1 VIPHA
6 LDIHALLTAR
16 APDDAPAVS
25 VSDSAVVL
33 SYLSG
38 ESYTARVSADFEVV
52 RVLDGH
58 TVISSEVA
66 GTSAGARLVL
76 WYGPQVVQPPPAP
89 VSAKKK

>member
-1 VIPHA
+1 VIPNA
-6 LDIHALLTAR
+6 LDLLARLTAR
-16 APDDAPAVS
+16 APDDVPAVS

-33 SYLSG
+33 AYLSG
-38 ESYTARVSADFEVV
+38 ESYSARVSPDFEVL

-76 WYGPQVVQPPPAP
+76 WYGPQVVQAPPAP

>member
-1 VIPHA
+1 VIPNA
-6 LDIHALLTAR
+6 LDLYARLSAR
-16 APDDAPAVS
+16 APDDVPAVS

-38 ESYTARVSADFEVV
+38 ENYSERVSADFEVL

-76 WYGPQVVQPPPAP
+76 WYGPQVVQAPPAP

>member
-25 VSDSAVVL
+25 ASDSAVVL

-38 ESYTARVSADFEVV
+38 ESYSARVSADFEVL

>member
-1 VIPHA
+1 VIPNA
-6 LDIHALLTAR
+6 LDLYARLSAR
-16 APDDAPAVS
+16 APDDVPAVS

-38 ESYTARVSADFEVV
+38 ESYSERVSADFEVL

-76 WYGPQVVQPPPAP
+76 WYGPQVVQAPPAP

>member
-1 VIPHA
+1 MIPHA
-6 LDIHALLTAR
+6 LDIHALLIAR
-16 APDDAPAVS
+16 APDGAPAVS

-38 ESYTARVSADFEVV
+38 ESYTARVSADFEVL

-66 GTSAGARLVL
+66 GTSVGARLVL

>member
-38 ESYTARVSADFEVV
+38 ESYSARVSADFEVV

-66 GTSAGARLVL
+66 GTSVGARLVL

>member
-6 LDIHALLTAR
+6 LDIHARLTAR

-25 VSDSAVVL
+25 VSESAVVL